1 MKRFLYL
8 SISDFSITAVSALSC
23 ADDHAASQTL
33 RTVVKYR
40 ILPLCDRALRFVGFD
55 FQRTLPRP
63 LYRYALFPLT
73 VAELRRARKR
83 LFIGREGNKIK
94 AFDGARIRIKRTF
107 VAVGNIENIFPRV
120 LFYDEPSAVLALP
133 AAEIE
138 PAPLPQ
144 SVIHNALVKP
154 DLFPVERKNFSALCR

>member
-33 RTVVKYR
+33 RSVVKYR
-40 ILPLCDRALRFVGFD
+40 ILPLCDRALRFVEFD

-63 LYRYALFPLT
+63 LYRYTLFPLT

-83 LFIGREGNKIK
+83 LFIGRTWNKIK
-94 AFDGARIRIKRTF
+94 RSEERR
-107 VAVGNIENIFPRV
+107 VGKEC
-120 LFYDEPSAVLALP
+120 L
-133 AAEIE
+133 
-138 PAPLPQ
+138 
-144 SVIHNALVKP
+144 
-154 DLFPVERKNFSALCR
+154 